1 MSLAA
6 PPPAT
11 PDHLAAVPAT
21 PVLDEPGALLS
32 PTVLK
37 ASPPRS
43 PLRSP
48 GGLSNASGLYSAS
61 SPIISPRKAKLALK
75 TATFKAKPLESP
87 TAIEDVLRRSNF
99 LGDFGSPGSKSTAS
113 SFDAGPYSR
122 KRAIRLPS
130 EPKTKRLKRRQL
142 PALGPP
148 PVERRASLGEPL
160 DVQKLNEQAREA
172 STSTLP
178 KDQRALARIQTRK
191 RKEASAV
198 VMSRRKAL
206 LPHLEGI
213 TYIHDELGKARTSA
227 LGK

>member
-6 PPPAT
+6 
-11 PDHLAAVPAT
+11 DHLAAVPAT
-21 PVLDEPGALLS
+21 PVLDEPSALLS

-37 ASPPRS
+37 TSPPRS

-48 GGLSNASGLYSAS
+48 GDMSNLSR
-61 SPIISPRKAKLALK
+61 SPGKLISPRKAKLALK

-99 LGDFGSPGSKSTAS
+99 LGDFNSPGSKSTAS

-122 KRAIRLPS
+122 KRSIRLPS

-148 PVERRASLGEPL
+148 PVERRALSL
-160 DVQKLNEQAREA
+160 
-172 STSTLP
+172 
-178 KDQRALARIQTRK
+178 
-191 RKEASAV
+191 
-198 VMSRRKAL
+198 
-206 LPHLEGI
+206 
-213 TYIHDELGKARTSA
+213 IHI
-227 LGK
+227 

>member
-21 PVLDEPGALLS
+21 PVLDEPSALLS

-48 GGLSNASGLYSAS
+48 GDMSNLSR
-61 SPIISPRKAKLALK
+61 SPGKLISPRKAKLALK

-99 LGDFGSPGSKSTAS
+99 LGDFNSPNSKSTAS
-113 SFDAGPYSR
+113 SFDAGP
-122 KRAIRLPS
+122 
-130 EPKTKRLKRRQL
+130 
-142 PALGPP
+142 
-148 PVERRASLGEPL
+148 
-160 DVQKLNEQAREA
+160 
-172 STSTLP
+172 
-178 KDQRALARIQTRK
+178 
-191 RKEASAV
+191 
-198 VMSRRKAL
+198 
-206 LPHLEGI
+206 
-213 TYIHDELGKARTSA
+213 
-227 LGK
+227 

>member
-6 PPPAT
+6 PPPA
-11 PDHLAAVPAT
+11 DHLRGVPPAT
-21 PVLDEPGALLS
+21 PVLDEPSALLS

-48 GGLSNASGLYSAS
+48 GGLSHTSGLYSAS

-99 LGDFGSPGSKSTAS
+99 LGDFNSPNSKSTSS

-122 KRAIRLPS
+122 KRAI
-130 EPKTKRLKRRQL
+130 
-142 PALGPP
+142 
-148 PVERRASLGEPL
+148 
-160 DVQKLNEQAREA
+160 
-172 STSTLP
+172 
-178 KDQRALARIQTRK
+178 
-191 RKEASAV
+191 
-198 VMSRRKAL
+198 
-206 LPHLEGI
+206 
-213 TYIHDELGKARTSA
+213 
-227 LGK
+227 